1 MSDAPLV
8 VFENTSVQY
17 PNGHRALKNISLSFH
32 PGEFVVIVGL
42 SGAGKSTLIRCVNGL
57 VTPTEGK
64 VVVNGTNIVGANDSQ
79 LRKVRARVGMIFQNY
94 NLVRRSSVLR
104 NVLTGRLAHLSPWR
118 TVLGMFPAAD
128 RELAM
133 RCLERVG
140 IPEKAYQRADTLSGG
155 QQQRV
160 AIARAMAQEPRILLA
175 DEPVASLDPPTAHQ
189 VMRDLQVLSREE
201 NLLTLINLHF
211 VDMAMTYADRIIG
224 LRAGELVFDGSPE
237 GMTEQTFEEI
247 YQRRIRPDDILVKDE
262 VEVVTPIIP
271 TEAPSVGR

>member
-8 VFENTSVQY
+8 VFENASVQY
-17 PNGHRALKNISLSFH
+17 PNGHRALKNVSLSFR

-64 VVVNGTNIVGANDSQ
+64 VVVDGTNIVGANDSQ
-79 LRKVRARVGMIFQNY
+79 LRRVRARVGMIFQNY

-104 NVLTGRLAHLSPWR
+104 NVLTGRLAHLPSWR
-118 TVLGMFPAAD
+118 TVLGLFPPAD

-133 RCLERVG
+133 RCLDRVG

-160 AIARAMAQEPRILLA
+160 AIARAMAQEPKILLA

-189 VMRDLQVLSREE
+189 VMRDLRQLSREE

-211 VDMAMTYADRIIG
+211 VDMALAYADRIVG
-224 LRAGELVFDGSPE
+224 LRAGELVFDGTPE

-247 YQRRIRPDDILVKDE
+247 YQRRIRPDDMLKDE
-262 VEVVTPIIP
+262 DAPVNTPQ
-271 TEAPSVGR
+271 EAVPLVG